1 MVKPYSQ
8 LIEINDELDV
18 VRATMEARRLARLIG
33 FKETEQY
40 QISTATSELAT
51 NIYRYANKGK
61 IILRIIKGEIRRG
74 IEVIAED
81 QGPGIKD
88 IERALQEGFSTS
100 KSLGIGL
107 PGVKRLMDDFDIK
120 SENGK
125 GTRVTVRKW
134 V

>member
-1 MVKPYSQ
+1 VVKPYSQ

-88 IERALQEGFSTS
+88 IQRALQEGFSTS

-120 SENGK
+120 SKNGK

>member
-1 MVKPYSQ
+1 VVKPYSQ

-18 VRATMEARRLARLIG
+18 LRATMEARRLARLIG

-88 IERALQEGFSTS
+88 IQRALQEGFSTS

>member
-88 IERALQEGFSTS
+88 IQRALQEGFSTS

-120 SENGK
+120 SKNGK

>member
-88 IERALQEGFSTS
+88 IQRALQEGFSTS

>member
-18 VRATMEARRLARLIG
+18 LRATMEARRLARLIG

-88 IERALQEGFSTS
+88 IQRALQEGFSTS

>member
-1 MVKPYSQ
+1 VVKPYSQ

-88 IERALQEGFSTS
+88 IQRALQEGFSTS

-125 GTRVTVRKW
+125 GTRITVRKW